1 VAMASV
7 NGNFPFLGTQWLE
20 CSLSP
25 PPASIL
31 FKHLGSSCV
40 VSARALFTKRNGKLN
55 ASERSRNR
63 RSSSSSS
70 TSENRSCDNSDALL
84 LARNENRRGR
94 SESLTTCNV
103 AGVSADSA
111 NAETECKKQPGQFY
125 GPPLR
130 GRPLPFGASASEN
143 GVNFAVH
150 SSGASSV
157 CLCLFTESDLQQG
170 KVSKEVQLDPVFN
183 RTGDVWH
190 IFLPDIAPN
199 LLYGYRVNGHFSPEE
214 GTCYDAKRVLIDP
227 YAKVRFSSK
236 LIGKDFVV
244 LFSFC

>member
-1 VAMASV
+1 MASV
-7 NGNFPFLGTQWLE
+7 NRNFPFLGTQLLE

-31 FKHLGSSCV
+31 LKHLGRSCV

-55 ASERSRNR
+55 ANERSRNR

-94 SESLTTCNV
+94 WESLTTCNV
-103 AGVSADSA
+103 AGVSSDSA

-157 CLCLFTESDLQQG
+157 CLCLFTESDLQQ
-170 KVSKEVQLDPVFN
+170 VCN
-183 RTGDVWH
+183 W
-190 IFLPDIAPN
+190 FLHH
-199 LLYGYRVNGHFSPEE
+199 L
-214 GTCYDAKRVLIDP
+214 
-227 YAKVRFSSK
+227 
-236 LIGKDFVV
+236 
-244 LFSFC
+244 